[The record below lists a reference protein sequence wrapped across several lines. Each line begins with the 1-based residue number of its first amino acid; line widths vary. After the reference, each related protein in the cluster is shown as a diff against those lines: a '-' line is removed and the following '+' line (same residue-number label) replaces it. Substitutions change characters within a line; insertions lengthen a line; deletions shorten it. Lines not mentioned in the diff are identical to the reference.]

1 MITKFSH
8 SLSAN
13 QSDDIPEFM
22 KKLTPGHILSEIGFS
37 SVLLSKET
45 LSRVQDICLKNKNID
60 KESLDRSEQVKLQTG
75 MAVTV
80 RSVLKQ
86 RDARRKLF
94 QGNLLGLRNDLALR
108 KELRKPNDKVRI
120 PLKRNFRVTSA
131 RKLIFVIL

>member
-1 MITKFSH
+1 
-8 SLSAN
+8 
-13 QSDDIPEFM
+13 M
-22 KKLTPGHILSEIGFS
+22 KKLTPDHILSEIGFS

-45 LSRVQDICLKNKNID
+45 LSRVQDICLKNKNIG

-94 QGNLLGLRNDLALR
+94 QGNMLGLRNDLALR

-131 RKLIFVIL
+131 RKLIFVI

>member
-1 MITKFSH
+1 
-8 SLSAN
+8 
-13 QSDDIPEFM
+13 M

-45 LSRVQDICLKNKNID
+45 LSRVQDICLKNKKID

-108 KELRKPNDKVRI
+108 KELRKPNDKVRS
-120 PLKRNFRVTSA
+120 PMERYYVTFA
-131 RKLIFVIL
+131 RKLFFAIL